1 MTAQTRPILI
11 HPDRRLRTKCE
22 PVAQVD
28 DSIRLLLEEMLATM
42 YEAPGV
48 GLAAPQ
54 VGVLQ
59 RVVVMDCA
67 DKDAP
72 PAPLRM
78 VNPEI
83 VWSSEAL
90 NVHEEGCLSI
100 PEEYADV
107 TRPARVRARW
117 LDEAGAPQEAEFD
130 GLWATCIQH
139 EIDHLEGKLF
149 IDHLGP
155 LKRKLITDRMKKL
168 KRARLREQAEG
179 EAGVA

>member
-1 MTAQTRPILI
+1 MTAQPRPIVI
-11 HPDRRLRTKCE
+11 HPDRRLRAACA

-28 DSIRLLLEEMLATM
+28 DSIRQLLEEMLATM
-42 YEAPGV
+42 YDAPGV

-59 RVVVMDCA
+59 RVVVMDCV

-72 PAPLRM
+72 PAPLKM

-83 VWSSEAL
+83 VWASEDV

-100 PEEYADV
+100 PEEYAEV

-117 LDEAGAPQEAEFD
+117 LDEKGAVQEAEFD
-130 GLWATCIQH
+130 GLWATCVQH
-139 EIDHLEGKLF
+139 EIDHLDGKLF
-149 IDHLGP
+149 IDYLGP
-155 LKRKLITDRMKKL
+155 LKRKLITERMKKL
-168 KRARLREQAEG
+168 KRARERDER